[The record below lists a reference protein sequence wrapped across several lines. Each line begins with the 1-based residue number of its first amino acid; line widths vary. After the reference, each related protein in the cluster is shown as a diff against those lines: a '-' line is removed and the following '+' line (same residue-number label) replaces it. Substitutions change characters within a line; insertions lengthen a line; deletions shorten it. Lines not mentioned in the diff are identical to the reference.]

1 MALLLFSLDKAAF
14 RSHQCLS
21 CCFSCAV
28 VTMSVEKSAPAVKKT
43 SRLLFALLI
52 ILVLLSVPLVL
63 GFFGRVHP
71 ALDSFAHFRAHIAAI
86 MAIGGIVLLFT
97 SLRRE
102 AAMVTLLGL
111 SAFSTTISW
120 GGSSQ
125 TAPDQND
132 SVTYRLMQINL
143 LQNHSDPKTVLQAIA
158 RNQPDIITYQEGS
171 QQWQPWLKILEGNY
185 PYHHQCGT
193 LPNRW
198 GVGILSRRPFAEFGS
213 PVCTGNGVLATALIN
228 LGGTNVLISSVH
240 QSWPWPFP
248 QVQQF
253 EMLRPAL
260 EPMANAHGI
269 PVIIA
274 GDFNATPWSYNL
286 RQYEMLTD
294 TKRVAGSGPTW
305 LTNRLPEIL
314 RPWIGLPIDQV
325 LINKTVK
332 TQSLRAGEGTG
343 SDHLPVLMEFSV
355 PATTSEPVDDNPQ
368 PNPAAVR
375 I

>member
-1 MALLLFSLDKAAF
+1 
-14 RSHQCLS
+14 
-21 CCFSCAV
+21 
-28 VTMSVEKSAPAVKKT
+28 MSVEKPVPAVKKP

-71 ALDSFAHFRAHIAAI
+71 ALDSFAHFRAHLAAI
-86 MAIGGIVLLFT
+86 MAIGGIFLLFT

-102 AAMVTLLGL
+102 AAMGALLGI
-111 SAFSTTISW
+111 SAFSTTVNWNS
-120 GGSSQ
+120 SSQ
-125 TAPDQND
+125 TSADLSD
-132 SVTYRLMQINL
+132 TVTYQLMQINL
-143 LQNHSDPKTVLQAIA
+143 LQNHADPKEVLQAVA
-158 RNQPDIITYQEGS
+158 RNAPDIITYQEGS
-171 QQWQPWLKILEGNY
+171 EQWQPWLKILEGSY
-185 PYHHQCGT
+185 PYRHQCGT

-213 PVCTGNGVLATALIN
+213 PVCTGDGVLATALIN
-228 LGGTNVLISSVH
+228 LGGTNVLVSSVH

-286 RQYEMLTD
+286 RKYEMLTD
-294 TKRVAGSGPTW
+294 TKRVIGSGSTW
-305 LTNRLPEIL
+305 LTNRLPEML

-325 LINKTVK
+325 LINNTVK
-332 TQSLRAGEGTG
+332 ARNMRTGEPAG
-343 SDHLPVLMEFSV
+343 SDHLPLLLEFSV
-355 PATTSEPVDDNPQ
+355 PAPASEPAEDNPQ